1 MAWMGKEDKE
11 LELFR
16 NLMEPPDIFE
26 EGFSWSSLLAGFFVG
41 LIMVPGSIYM
51 GLLAGQ
57 GIGPAASWVTVILF
71 LEMAKRA
78 HRSLRQAQIFT
89 LFYIAGGA
97 VAMPFTG
104 LLFAQFFV
112 QSQAAIGQGMVD
124 QIPVWYAPT
133 NPTILATRD
142 FFQKAW
148 LPAIGLVL
156 FHTLFSRLDN
166 MVLGYGLFK
175 LASDIEKLPF
185 PMAPIG
191 AQGLMALAD
200 DMAEKK
206 SAGSSWRRRAFSIGG
221 AVGLLFGF
229 FYLGLPTLSSALLG
243 KAISMFPIPFADW
256 TGRTQ
261 NILPAVATGLS
272 FDLGQFILGMVMPF
286 WAVVGA
292 LGGLI
297 LTFILNPIL
306 YRHNVLVSWR
316 PGDGTVE
323 TLFKNTVDFFFSF
336 GVGISLAVAVIG
348 ILAIIS
354 STRHRKPAAAQ
365 GPRVRVPTDRGDIP
379 MPWVC
384 LVYLATTVIY
394 ILVCGYLIGWHRG
407 VMIVLLIYGFLY
419 TPIISYVT
427 ARLEG
432 MVGQALSIPLV
443 REAGL
448 ILSGYQGIAVWFL
461 PIPIQNYGGMT
472 VFYRQAELTG
482 TRFTSIWKAEVFIVP
497 FVIVCSILFA
507 QFIWSLAPIPS
518 ENYPYTM
525 AMWELQARNNAL
537 LYSATTGGYSQFMEA
552 FNLMY
557 IGIGLTAGMVIFFV
571 LKMISAPIF
580 LLYGLIQGLNQT
592 MPHSLVPQFLGCLL
606 GRFYFQRKY
615 GEQLWRRY
623 IPVVSA
629 GFGCGMGLITVFC
642 IGIMFLSKS
651 VFKMPF

>member
-1 MAWMGKEDKE
+1 MDKEDRE
-11 LELFR
+11 LALFR
-16 NLMEPPDIFE
+16 NLMEVPDVFE

-89 LFYIAGGA
+89 LFYIAGAA
-97 VAMPFTG
+97 VAVPFQG
-104 LLFAQFFV
+104 LLFSQFFV

-124 QIPVWYAPT
+124 QIPIWYAPT
-133 NPTILATRD
+133 DPKILATRD

-148 LPAIGLVL
+148 MPAIGLIL
-156 FHTLFSRLDN
+156 FQNLMSRLDN
-166 MVLGYGLFK
+166 AILGYGLFK
-175 LASDIEKLPF
+175 VASDIEKLPF

-200 DMAEKK
+200 DLAVKK
-206 SAGSSWRRRAFSIGG
+206 SAATSWRWRAFSIGG
-221 AVGLLFGF
+221 AIGLLFGF
-229 FYLGLPTLSSALLG
+229 LYLGLPTLSSALLG
-243 KAISMFPIPFADW
+243 KTISMFPIPFADW

-261 NILPAVATGLS
+261 DILPAVATGLS

-286 WAVVGA
+286 WAIVGA
-292 LGGLI
+292 ASGLLI
-297 LTFILNPIL
+297 MMILNPLL

-336 GVGISLAVAVIG
+336 GIGISLAIAVIG
-348 ILAIIS
+348 ILAIIA
-354 STRHRKPAAAQ
+354 STRKRKTAAAQ
-365 GPRVRVPTDRGDIP
+365 GPRISGAASRGDISLKL
-379 MPWVC
+379 VC
-384 LVYLATTVIY
+384 LVYVASTILY
-394 ILVCGYLIGWHRG
+394 ILVCGYLIDWHKG
-407 VMIVLLIYGFLY
+407 VMIVLVIYGALY

-448 ILSGYQGIAVWFL
+448 ILSGYQGIAVWF
-461 PIPIQNYGGMT
+461 IPMPLHNYGVQT

-482 TRFTSIWKAEVFIVP
+482 TRFTSIWKSEALIVP
-497 FVIVCSILFA
+497 FVILCGIFFA

-518 ENYPYTM
+518 ENYPFTV
-525 AMWELQARNNAL
+525 AMWELQARNQAL
-537 LYSATTGGYSQFMEA
+537 LYSATTGGYSQFKEA
-552 FNLMY
+552 FNPIY
-557 IGIGLTAGMVIFFV
+557 IGIGLSTGMVIFFI
-571 LKMISAPIF
+571 LKLVSAPIF
-580 LLYGLIQGLNQT
+580 LLYGLVQGLNQS

-606 GRFYFQRKY
+606 GRFYFQRKF
-615 GEQLWRRY
+615 GEKLWRQY
-623 IPVVSA
+623 IPVISA
-629 GFGCGMGLITVFC
+629 GFFCGMGLITVFC